1 MAFACCPNRTILTVI
16 EAADV
21 HFDPAREDKY
31 FWLQFYHTVAKV
43 LKWVLAHAK
52 LPPGADPAETSQTT
66 GAEGPRPQKSSQPG
80 MREEVVSARD
90 PDSVTADTVNN
101 LAANDAPG
109 VPSASGMSDSA
120 AAGIAEGR
128 LGVDAVLESSSSSD
142 RADGVLPKLNSRQ
155 IMLEPDVLGQL
166 LNFWVVLATRLSK
179 GLSEPEGG
187 CGRMGHR
194 SWCMN
199 AGPTLS
205 DRLLLDEVMRII
217 KSLVGIRQDLLEGVI
232 FGQKFQEMARVLLFN
247 SHDHSIRS
255 SMRDLVSLC
264 AGSSSPAGRC
274 HLLRVRPEC
283 EHNACWG
290 HHQSDCKM
298 RQDSCKLVVLL
309 HTFQFLQMLCHLFYL
324 TPY

>member
-1 MAFACCPNRTILTVI
+1 MI
-16 EAADV
+16 EAADA
-21 HFDPAREDKY
+21 HFDSGREDKF

-80 MREEVVSARD
+80 LGEEVVSARD
-90 PDSVTADTVNN
+90 PDSVNADTVSSQVVI
-101 LAANDAPG
+101 DAPG
-109 VPSASGMSDSA
+109 VPSASAISDSA

-128 LGVDAVLESSSSSD
+128 PGADAVLESSSSSD
-142 RADGVLPKLNSRQ
+142 RADGVMPKLTSRQ

-179 GLSEPEGG
+179 GLPEPQGG

-199 AGPTLS
+199 AGPPLS

-232 FGQKFQEMARVLLFN
+232 FGQSFQEMAQELLFN
-247 SHDHSIRS
+247 SHDHSVRS

-264 AGSSSPAGRC
+264 AGSSSPVGRC
-274 HLLRVRPEC
+274 HLLTVRPTSVC
-283 EHNACWG
+283 
-290 HHQSDCKM
+290 M
-298 RQDSCKLVVLL
+298 YVLL
-309 HTFQFLQMLCHLFYL
+309 GLSSILLEHAT
-324 TPY
+324 